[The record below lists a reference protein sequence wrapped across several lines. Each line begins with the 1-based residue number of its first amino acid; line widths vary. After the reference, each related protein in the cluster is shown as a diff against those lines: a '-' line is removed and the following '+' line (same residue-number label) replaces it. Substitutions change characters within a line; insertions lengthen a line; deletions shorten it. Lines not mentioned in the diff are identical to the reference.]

1 MLPTLLQIQLA
12 IEGNLGKLAGVK
24 YNFITIEG
32 CIGAG
37 KTTLAKKIAGDYGG
51 KLILEQFED
60 NPFLP
65 GFYKDPERHAFPVEL
80 FFMAERFQHLKSLLS
95 EADMFT
101 SFTVSDFLFQKSLI
115 FAQQNLIED
124 EGKLYRMLFDI
135 INPSLPKPDIVLYLY
150 APVNKLLANIK
161 KRGRDFEQS
170 IKGDYLEKIQNAYL
184 EYFKVQKDM
193 RIVLLNTA
201 ELNWVESPA
210 DYKEVVE
217 LLNSDFDMGQNFVKT
232 ET

>member
-1 MLPTLLQIQLA
+1 M
-12 IEGNLGKLAGVK
+12 K

-37 KTTLAKKIAGDYGG
+37 KTTLSKQIAADFNG

-65 GFYKDPERHAFPVEL
+65 GFYQDPERHAFPVEL
-80 FFMAERFQHLKSLLS
+80 FFMAERFQHLKKLLS

-115 FAQQNLIED
+115 FAQQNLKED
-124 EGKLYRMLFDI
+124 EARLYRMLFDI

-150 APVNKLLANIK
+150 APVEKLLDNIK
-161 KRGRDFEQS
+161 KRGRSYEQN
-170 IKGDYLEKIQNAYL
+170 IEGDYLDKIQNAYL
-184 EYFKVQKDM
+184 EYFKLQQNM
-193 RIVLLNTA
+193 RVVMLNTTDLNWIERKTDYDLVTNLLN
-201 ELNWVESPA
+201 E
-210 DYKEVVE
+210 
-217 LLNSDFDMGQNFVKT
+217 DFDIGLNYIQPPV
-232 ET
+232 